1 MARGDRSTT
10 LVELLNRWQQGDP
23 VEHWRCDECKEV
35 TSGIQKVPQLKRLGD
50 HVMIEIS
57 RTGNWG
63 KNNGDV
69 RLPGVI
75 DMGAY
80 MKHEE
85 TNKPDIFE
93 VAGIIEHSGKGYE
106 LPCTG
111 LQSYGC

>member
-1 MARGDRSTT
+1 M
-10 LVELLNRWQQGDP
+10 
-23 VEHWRCDECKEV
+23 

-75 DMGAY
+75 DMGPY
-80 MKHEE
+80 MKQQEI
-85 TNKPDIFE
+85 NKPDIFE
-93 VAGIIEHSGKGYE
+93 VAGIIEHSGKG
-106 LPCTG
+106 
-111 LQSYGC
+111 